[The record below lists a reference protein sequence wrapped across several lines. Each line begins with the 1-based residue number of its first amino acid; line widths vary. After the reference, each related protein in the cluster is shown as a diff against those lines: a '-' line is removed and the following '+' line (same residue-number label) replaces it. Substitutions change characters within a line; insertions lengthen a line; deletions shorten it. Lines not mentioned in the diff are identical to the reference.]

1 MFEKIKTILELDK
14 PSTKIYGILKILPEL
29 SDLKGMEVRM
39 GQMHKD
45 MFVHTMIVL
54 DHVAFRTMNLKLRYA
69 ALLHDIGKSSTKR
82 FEGSKTG
89 WTFHNH
95 QLVGAKMIR
104 VIGKRLD
111 IPEDFTKY
119 AQTIAKLHH
128 RPMMEKGVTDSAI
141 RRLMVDAGDLIDD
154 LILFC
159 RCDITTVH
167 PHTRMKYMANLD
179 SLQQRINEVK
189 KSDEMAKF
197 QSPIRGDE
205 IMKICNL
212 TPGRKVGILKGL
224 IESEILSGNISN
236 DYDEA
241 LKYLM
246 KIKDD
251 FLW

>member
-1 MFEKIKTILELDK
+1 MFEKIKAILELDK
-14 PSTKIYGILKILPEL
+14 PSKKIHTILKFLPEL
-29 SDLKGMEVRM
+29 SALKGMEMKM
-39 GQMHKD
+39 GQTHKD

-54 DHVAFRTMNLKLRYA
+54 DNVAFSTMNLKLRYA
-69 ALLHDIGKSSTKR
+69 ALFHDIGKASTKR

-89 WTFHNH
+89 WTFYNH

-128 RPMMEKGVTDSAI
+128 RPMMETVVTDSAI
-141 RRLMVDAGDLIDD
+141 RRLVVDAGDLIDD

-189 KSDEMAKF
+189 KSDERAKF
-197 QSPIRGDE
+197 QSPIRGAE

-212 TPGRKVGILKGL
+212 TPGREVGIIKGL
-224 IESEILSGNISN
+224 IESEILSGDISN
-236 DYDEA
+236 DYDAA